1 MVLRFQ
7 REQINAE
14 IEKRA
19 QELFEIMKSKEI
31 DNREKQ
37 IELEVQRRVY
47 EARKHLEKEMQDEW
61 QKQKQLDLK
70 KQLENEVHKQIYFII
85 FISSSLTYFNK
96 LLC

>member
-7 REQINAE
+7 REQINVE

-85 FISSSLTYFNK
+85 FISSSRTYFNK